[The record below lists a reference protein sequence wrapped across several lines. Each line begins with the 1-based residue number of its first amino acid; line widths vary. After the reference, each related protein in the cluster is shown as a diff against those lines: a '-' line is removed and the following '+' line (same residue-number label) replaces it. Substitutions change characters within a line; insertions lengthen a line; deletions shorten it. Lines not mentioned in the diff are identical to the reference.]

1 MRSYRQQGASA
12 LLVALAATHVAAL
25 QPSDYTLNSTKLNR
39 TAWENQPYV
48 SNGYIGQRLPAEGF
62 GYLQSVPTG
71 EQLNTQGWPLFTPRQ
86 TAATVAGFYD
96 QQNETAGTN
105 FAQTG
110 GQQPI
115 STLPTWS
122 TILVTVNNQ
131 TFSQTTDASQISN
144 WSQSM
149 SVQDGIVT
157 TKYDWTPSLGGSN
170 SSTNSS
176 STNSTSSKIT
186 LSYTIFAHKVIPTLG
201 AVYLSVSGL
210 TNQTQVA
217 FTDVL
222 DGRGAWRTD
231 PVSQGPVPN
240 TTYTIH
246 SAVRPHGISN
256 VTAYEVSL
264 FSSLS
269 NISSWAVDAGANC
282 AVNGALSSNASTA
295 SQCYRPMSVPA
306 NGKLEVVK
314 YVGIASSDAYPGA
327 ELSTALKSA
336 QNANSTGWT
345 ALVKSHQDAW
355 AQVWN
360 DADITIPG
368 QEHADLQIA
377 TRASMFHLITN
388 VRNGSE
394 PHGLGD
400 NSIAPAGL
408 TSDSYAGQIFWDAD
422 TWMFPSLLAMWP
434 DYAESIVDFRYRQL
448 GAAQVNAAKYNLSG
462 ALYPWTGA
470 RFGNCTGVGPCYDYE
485 YHLNS
490 DIALAAWQYYASTKN
505 QTWLA
510 QKGYP
515 LVRNLADMFASF
527 VTFNQTSGMYSTLNE
542 TSPDEYS
549 NHKNNSAMINGALTV
564 TLEQAKQL
572 GSVLGQQTP
581 SNWSQIQQ
589 DITILK
595 AQSGILLEFDGFNGT
610 TPVKQADVVL
620 LTYPYGYLNS
630 STQSLANLDFYSL
643 ATSPNGPGMTYSI
656 FSIIAASVSPVGC
669 ASWSYL
675 LQASQPYARAPFYQ
689 FSEQTND
696 NPATNG
702 GTNPAYTFLTGHG
715 GYLQTL
721 THGYTGYR
729 SNLDYLYLDPNLPP
743 QLTNYTI
750 HGFKWGGSSF
760 DINVATNQTTI
771 TRKSGGNDTIT
782 VQIAQG
788 NPMAGA
794 HSLAA
799 NGTLSV
805 PTRMVSGSLV
815 EGNIAQCKTV
825 MSNDTAFG
833 IENSP
838 IVPGE
843 FALAAIDGANATTW
857 QPINTSPATLTVD
870 LGAVQPIKGFHFN
883 WGSVPPRT
891 YSVSV
896 TNSSSML
903 NSTSMSGS
911 SNSTMMQSAAA
922 VVGGNVTLSAP
933 FDAVRANMVAI
944 PLGNLTDAPVPQ
956 GTVSGRYVSLTISGS
971 YGTDGYGGTV
981 AEFAVLG
988 A

>member
-1 MRSYRQQGASA
+1 MRSHHRQGAAA
-12 LLVALAATHVAAL
+12 LIVALAASPSLVAAW
-25 QPSDYTLNSTKLNR
+25 QPSDWTLNSTKLNR

-48 SNGYIGQRLPAEGF
+48 ANGYIGQRLPAEGF
-62 GYLQSVPTG
+62 GYLQSIPTG
-71 EQLNTQGWPLFTPRQ
+71 EHLNTQGWPLFTPRQ

-96 QQNETAGTN
+96 QQPETAGTN

-131 TFSQTTDASQISN
+131 TFSQTTDASEISN

-149 SVQDGIVT
+149 SVQDGLVQ
-157 TKYDWTPSLGGSN
+157 TKYDWTPGGSN
-170 SSTNSS
+170 SST
-176 STNSTSSKIT
+176 KIT

-231 PVSQGPVPN
+231 AVSQGPVPN
-240 TTYTIH
+240 TTHTIH
-246 SAVRPHGISN
+246 SAVRPNGISN
-256 VTAYEVSL
+256 VTAFEVSL
-264 FSSLS
+264 FDSWSSTKGWS
-269 NISSWAVDAGANC
+269 IDSGANC
-282 AVNGALSSNASTA
+282 AQNGALSSNASTA
-295 SQCYRPMSVPA
+295 SQCYRPMHVPA
-306 NGKLEVVK
+306 DGKIVVVK
-314 YVGIASSDAYPGA
+314 YVGIASSDAYPGV

-336 QNANSTGWT
+336 QNANTTGWDS
-345 ALVKSHQDAW
+345 LVKSHQAAW
-355 AQVWN
+355 AKVWD
-360 DADITIPG
+360 DADIVIPG
-368 QEHADLQIA
+368 EEHAELQIA

-388 VRNGSE
+388 VRNGTE
-394 PHGLGD
+394 PNGLGD

-448 GAAQVNAAKYNLSG
+448 GAAKVNAAQYNLSG

-470 RFGNCTGVGPCYDYE
+470 RFGNCTGVGPCYNYE

-505 QTWLA
+505 ETWLE

-527 VTFNQTSGMYSTLNE
+527 VTYNETSGMYSTLNE

-572 GSVLGQQTP
+572 GSILGKESP
-581 SNWSQIQQ
+581 GNWSKIQQ

-620 LTYPYGYLNS
+620 LTYPYDYINS

-696 NPATNG
+696 NPATNS

-729 SNLDYLYLDPNLPP
+729 SHLDYLYLDPNLPP
-743 QLTNYTI
+743 QLSNYTI
-750 HGFKWGGSSF
+750 HGFKWGASSF
-760 DINVATNQTTI
+760 DITVASKETTI
-771 TRKSGGNDTIT
+771 IRKSGGKDSVT
-782 VQIAQG
+782 VQIAPG
-788 NPMAGA
+788 NAKAGS
-794 HSLAA
+794 HSLAV
-799 NGTLSV
+799 GGILTV

-825 MSNDTAFG
+825 MSNDTMFG

-843 FALAAIDGANATTW
+843 FALSAIDGANATTW
-857 QPINTSPATLTVD
+857 QPINPSPATLMVD
-870 LGAVQPIKGFHFN
+870 LGEVQAIKGFHIN

-896 TNSSSML
+896 SNSSS
-903 NSTSMSGS
+903 SAES
-911 SNSTMMQSAAA
+911 SMQSASAI
-922 VVGGNVTLSAP
+922 VGGNVTLSAP
-933 FDAVRANMVAI
+933 FDEVRANMVAI
-944 PLGNLTDAPVPQ
+944 PLGNLTDASVPQ
-956 GTVSGRYVSLTISGS
+956 GSVSARYVSLTISGS